1 MYPTSAHSCRR
12 TVLSERPVIL
22 TKSIVVIRSLL
33 RRKSVTNA
41 NAARIDRPSH
51 DPSAARY
58 AVARLAGILDPPVTV
73 VQPSTPMITDRDVP
87 VASRDGT
94 MLRVNC

>member
-1 MYPTSAHSCRR
+1 MYPTSSAFMSTHCAFR
-12 TVLSERPVIL
+12 TTGDLDKIDCCDQVAVETQERDE
-22 TKSIVVIRSLL
+22 RH
-33 RRKSVTNA
+33 
-41 NAARIDRPSH
+41 AARIDRPWH
-51 DPSAARY
+51 HLGAARY

>member
-1 MYPTSAHSCRR
+1 M
-12 TVLSERPVIL
+12 LSERPVIL

-41 NAARIDRPSH
+41 NAARIDRPWH
-51 DPSAARY
+51 RPGAARY

>member
-1 MYPTSAHSCRR
+1 MHGTAPG
-12 TVLSERPVIL
+12 
-22 TKSIVVIRSLL
+22 
-33 RRKSVTNA
+33 
-41 NAARIDRPSH
+41 
-51 DPSAARY
+51 AARY

>member
-1 MYPTSAHSCRR
+1 MAP
-12 TVLSERPVIL
+12 PG
-22 TKSIVVIRSLL
+22 
-33 RRKSVTNA
+33 
-41 NAARIDRPSH
+41 AACW
-51 DPSAARY
+51 

-94 MLRVNC
+94 MLRVNCSRPVSDDPVPVL